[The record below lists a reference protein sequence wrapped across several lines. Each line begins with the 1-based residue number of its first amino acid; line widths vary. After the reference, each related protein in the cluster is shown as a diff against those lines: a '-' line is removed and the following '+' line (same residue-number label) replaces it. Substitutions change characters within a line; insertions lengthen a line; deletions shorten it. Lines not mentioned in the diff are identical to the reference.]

1 MAESGDAWIA
11 GTVGTSQGAA
21 ISPLPV
27 NVCLHYVYD
36 LWVQQWRNRHAHG
49 DMIVI
54 RYADDTIVG
63 VQQEADARRFLDDVR
78 ERPARFELDL
88 HPEKPT

>member
-1 MAESGDAWIA
+1 
-11 GTVGTSQGAA
+11 
-21 ISPLPV
+21 
-27 NVCLHYVYD
+27 
-36 LWVQQWRNRHAHG
+36 
-49 DMIVI
+49 MIVI

-78 ERPARFELDL
+78 ERLARFELDL